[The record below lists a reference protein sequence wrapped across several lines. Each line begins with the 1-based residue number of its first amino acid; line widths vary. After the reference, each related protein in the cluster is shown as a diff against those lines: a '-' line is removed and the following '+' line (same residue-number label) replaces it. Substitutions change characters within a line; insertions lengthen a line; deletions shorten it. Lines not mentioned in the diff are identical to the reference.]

1 MMTTVFL
8 VLGGLMAFSLVVVLL
23 RRSAAPRAITLGLV
37 VGGSAFVPQVSAP
50 AELLAGFAAASFVLA
65 AAAGVLFSGNG
76 GFARAAPWLSLVL
89 VAYMQA
95 ARLFGN
101 QVFLREWALFAL
113 AILVIILSTGLQ
125 PRDLRPLAIT
135 LNFFLLFH
143 LLYAASELFLRI
155 PPVWPMGNGFS
166 DLMYRPNFLV
176 PELPGR
182 AMTSFAHPIPLA
194 VFALFMGVLNMY
206 MFSLSRGRW
215 LIGAVASFVLVVLTG
230 TRSAIIAFI
239 LAAAVVL
246 LFSGK
251 IGAAVKATA
260 VFFGAAVVGILAMN
274 ADSTLSVLGF
284 GDGFEASNS
293 YQYRTSVLSSAERI
307 LQQPTFQVLFGW
319 GGDRAEIFR
328 RGIIDG
334 AGFGVLFF
342 DNQFVAMAAMF
353 GILAFLF
360 FVSIILFT
368 WIGGGVLSK
377 ALVVAFIMMG
387 FGFDFLQYTTPALLF
402 FFTASTTQLWR
413 ERDLVAVQQRR
424 WERDAHPELL
434 TSGPTSQANLW
445 RH

>member
-1 MMTTVFL
+1 MTTAVFL
-8 VLGGLMAFSLVVVLL
+8 FLGGLIALSFVVVLL
-23 RRSAAPRAITLGLV
+23 RRSAAPRAFTLGLV

-65 AAAGVLFSGNG
+65 ASAGVLFSRNG
-76 GFARAAPWLSLVL
+76 GLARAAPWLSLML
-89 VAYMQA
+89 VVYMQV
-95 ARLFGN
+95 ARLFGH
-101 QVFLREWALFAL
+101 QVFLREWALFTL
-113 AILVIILSTGLQ
+113 AVLVVILSAGLQ
-125 PRDLRPLAIT
+125 PSDFRPLVIT
-135 LNFFLLFH
+135 LNVFLLFH
-143 LLYAASELFLRI
+143 LVYATGELFLRI
-155 PPVWPMGNGFS
+155 PPIWPMGNGYS

-182 AMTSFAHPIPLA
+182 AMTSFAHPIPLS

-206 MFSLSRGRW
+206 MFASRRGRW
-215 LIGAVASFVLVVLTG
+215 IVGAVGSFVLVVLTG
-230 TRSAIIAFI
+230 TRSAIIAFM

-246 LFSGK
+246 FFSGK
-251 IGAAVKATA
+251 VSAAAKATA
-260 VFFGAAVVGILAMN
+260 AFFGAAVLGILAMN

-328 RGIIDG
+328 RDIIDG

-360 FVSIILFT
+360 FVSILLVT
-368 WIGGGVLSK
+368 WIRGGVLSK
-377 ALVVAFIMMG
+377 ALVIAFIMMG

-413 ERDLVAVQQRR
+413 ERAPLALQQRR
-424 WERDAHPELL
+424 RVSDTHPELL
-434 TSGPTSQANLW
+434 SSG
-445 RH
+445 